1 MFFTD
6 VTMTSSREIVKSDG
20 TEMSILSES
29 GVQYIISKTIP
40 YNEFLKRI
48 MQGTNIPITTLH
60 QAVSK
65 YTNKNGMI
73 KPELLMKI
81 L

>member
-1 MFFTD
+1 MFYRCYYD
-6 VTMTSSREIVKSDG
+6 KIREIVKV
-20 TEMSILSES
+20 MVQKCQFFLSLS
-29 GVQYIISKTIP
+29 QYIISKTIP

-73 KPELLMKI
+73 KPDHLMKI